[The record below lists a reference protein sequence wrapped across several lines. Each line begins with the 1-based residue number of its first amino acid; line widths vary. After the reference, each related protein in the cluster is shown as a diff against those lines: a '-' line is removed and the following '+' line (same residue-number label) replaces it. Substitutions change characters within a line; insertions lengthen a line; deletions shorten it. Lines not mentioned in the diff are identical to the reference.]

1 MMNKNQKMIM
11 ALLFSFVL
19 WISLAGCSLQ
29 DKIEEYSRDKEQCY
43 LNPEN
48 ITQFFY
54 KENTYTILEDIVSNG
69 ELGEWIGYIQQ
80 YPLSLEEF
88 DMSDYMKRIE
98 MQASSL
104 CFTNKIRFYMETET
118 DIGHFKAD
126 KWLLER
132 AIMNVINNAL
142 DYSPTRG
149 TIYVIVQKI
158 DHFLQ
163 ICITDEGIGFSPEAL
178 SHAREQFFMG
188 DHSRNS
194 NMHFGLELYITDS
207 IIRQH
212 NGQLI
217 LKNSDKTKGA
227 QVIIK
232 IPYKK

>member
-1 MMNKNQKMIM
+1 
-11 ALLFSFVL
+11 
-19 WISLAGCSLQ
+19 
-29 DKIEEYSRDKEQCY
+29 
-43 LNPEN
+43 
-48 ITQFFY
+48 
-54 KENTYTILEDIVSNG
+54 
-69 ELGEWIGYIQQ
+69 
-80 YPLSLEEF
+80 
-88 DMSDYMKRIE
+88 
-98 MQASSL
+98 
-104 CFTNKIRFYMETET
+104 METET

-142 DYSPTRG
+142 DYSPTGG

-158 DHFLQ
+158 EHFLQ
-163 ICITDEGIGFSPEAL
+163 ISITDEGIGFSSEAL

-194 NMHFGLELYITDS
+194 NIHFGLGLYITDS